1 MIAPVIKP
9 VENDFPKIGKDF
21 SWPTFSWI
29 TFGKTVTLC
38 LHSLSQYATASSIL
52 EQT

>member
-29 TFGKTVTLC
+29 TFEKPLLVSTF
-38 LHSLSQYATASSIL
+38 SSQYATASSIL